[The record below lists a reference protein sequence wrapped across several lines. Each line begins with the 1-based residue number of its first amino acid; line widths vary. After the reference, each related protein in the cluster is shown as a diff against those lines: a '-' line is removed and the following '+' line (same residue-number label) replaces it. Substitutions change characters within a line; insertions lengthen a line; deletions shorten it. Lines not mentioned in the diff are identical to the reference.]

1 MSDMVTVSSKYEIVI
16 PKSVREQV
24 GIKPGQKMRWLVKGD
39 SSITLVPVLSLDEL
53 QGFAKGINTENYRDE
68 EDRF

>member
-24 GIKPGQKMRWLVKGD
+24 GIKPGQKMMMLVQGE
-39 SSITLVPVLSLDEL
+39 SITLVPVLSLHEL